1 MTSVG
6 ILLCAGSA
14 ARMGFEKL
22 TAPLGGQTAIVRAAE
37 ALIAGGVD
45 KLVVTTGPA
54 TRAYIE
60 GLAFAVP
67 HTLAEGGETRTDSVR
82 RALAAAE
89 GDIALIHD
97 AARCFV
103 TPQLV
108 RQCLHSAIRFGS
120 GVAAIKA
127 TDTALMEAESGG
139 GVTVVPRERLWLMQT
154 PQAFR
159 LADIRA
165 AYERRDIEATDD
177 ATLFAAA
184 GHSLHFVEST
194 ADNFKL
200 TRPED
205 WARAQRIAMRYGTGF
220 DTHRLIK
227 GRQLILGGVTIPF
240 DKGLDGHSDADVLV
254 HAVMDALLGA
264 AALGDIGQHF
274 PDSDNTYK
282 QADSMLLL
290 KQVAARLQASGFTPA
305 HIDATIIAQQPKLA
319 PYREQMRANIAAAL
333 ELPIGA
339 VSVKAT
345 TTEGMNDEG
354 RGLCISAQAVASLQ

>member
-127 TDTALMEAESGG
+127 TDTALMEAGELPPLPEGKNQLLHREKSFR
-139 GVTVVPRERLWLMQT
+139 TWRMMTTFARPAFPSRNFVP
-154 PQAFR
+154 
-159 LADIRA
+159 A
-165 AYERRDIEATDD
+165 AYACGHVRAPCPGQ
-177 ATLFAAA
+177 AAA
-184 GHSLHFVEST
+184 GGFRSSG
-194 ADNFKL
+194 
-200 TRPED
+200 
-205 WARAQRIAMRYGTGF
+205 ARACRRTSHGV
-220 DTHRLIK
+220 RLFRSRK
-227 GRQLILGGVTIPF
+227 RV
-240 DKGLDGHSDADVLV
+240 SDE
-254 HAVMDALLGA
+254 AL
-264 AALGDIGQHF
+264 
-274 PDSDNTYK
+274 
-282 QADSMLLL
+282 
-290 KQVAARLQASGFTPA
+290 
-305 HIDATIIAQQPKLA
+305 
-319 PYREQMRANIAAAL
+319 
-333 ELPIGA
+333 
-339 VSVKAT
+339 
-345 TTEGMNDEG
+345 
-354 RGLCISAQAVASLQ
+354 